1 MVFWQNSFLSELIV
15 NKILIVSIVINKVC
29 SIIIII
35 IIIIIINYLEQNSR
49 LLSWGAFACHCLLG
63 HKYLSYGTCK
73 GQRHY

>member
-15 NKILIVSIVINKVC
+15 NKILIVSIIINKVC
-29 SIIIII
+29 SIII